1 MFGAMLD
8 PRMIYCR
15 GYWEDANLLT
25 QAQEDKLHMICR
37 KLELARGEHLLDIGC
52 GLSGLAVF
60 VPGKANSGSL

>member
-15 GYWEDANLLT
+15 GYWEDANSLT

-52 GLSGLAVF
+52 G
-60 VPGKANSGSL
+60 